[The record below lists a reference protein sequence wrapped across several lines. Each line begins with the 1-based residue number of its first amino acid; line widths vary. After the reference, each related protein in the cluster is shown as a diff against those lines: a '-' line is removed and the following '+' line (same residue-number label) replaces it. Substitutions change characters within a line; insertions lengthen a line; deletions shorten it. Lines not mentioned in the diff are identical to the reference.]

1 MGEIHRLKRGKHTK
15 NDGQTEH
22 VCEVASLC
30 HNTNTSAMT
39 KMNATVIGI
48 GAMGGGMAR
57 SLLRS
62 SALTTVVGYD
72 KSPHLASEFYANAS
86 ACGKADA
93 AAAGPPSSLSEAVT
107 PNTDAVVLVL
117 VNEAQC
123 EAVCFGGG
131 NNLCTLLRPGSVVVL
146 CSTVNPRWA
155 REAKERIEAQ
165 KILFVDCPISGG
177 AARAVKGELTMMA
190 SGDANALKKA
200 KPILD
205 ACGSQVHII
214 EGGAGAGQTTKMAHQ
229 LLAGVHLVAAAEA
242 LALAARAGVD
252 VQQMY
257 DIVCGAAGAS
267 WFFKDRGSRMIER
280 GESKVMSALPIIVKD
295 MDIVYNAA
303 KELRCPIPLASAA
316 LQQLLTAQ
324 AMRLDRKDDSEVVKV
339 YEAITAKPVGTVV
352 RGDGKDN
359 LNGVECEIIGLDGK
373 PGALWNGRRG
383 QIEGYIK
390 EETRYAIL
398 IDNSSTGNHQRV
410 KVRRDNIKIV
420 GGNDNYDGA
429 KVEAPVKSLRDRL
442 PLIKRKPIHAIVIGI
457 GNIGG
462 GMARALLRSLVTAT
476 VTAHDMA
483 SDLVSAFHKEARKAG
498 KATSSWPPTN
508 MGEAIGKETGIA
520 ILTLV
525 NERQCQSVC
534 FGGVS
539 DNNLFSRLSAGSCVV
554 LCSTVSAQWARYAK
568 ERFVSKGI
576 HFVDCPVSGGA
587 AKALSGELTMM
598 ASGDE
603 MSLAIAMPILDAAGK
618 EVHLIEG
625 GAGMG
630 QTVKYIHQSLAGIH
644 IVAAAEAFALAL
656 RAKLDVHQFFNIV
669 CGAAGHSWMLENR
682 GPRMI
687 GEKEPKVLSMV
698 DIFVKDLG
706 IVADEARGL
715 KCPIPLSSV
724 ALQQFTN
731 ASALGLGK
739 KDDSQV
745 IRVYARY
752 IS

>member
-1 MGEIHRLKRGKHTK
+1 
-15 NDGQTEH
+15 
-22 VCEVASLC
+22 
-30 HNTNTSAMT
+30 
-39 KMNATVIGI
+39 
-48 GAMGGGMAR
+48 MAR

-62 SALTTVVGYD
+62 SAIATVVGYD
-72 KSPHLASEFYANAS
+72 KASHLASDFFDESVAS
-86 ACGKADA
+86 GKKADA
-93 AAAGPPSSLSEAVT
+93 TAAGPPSCLSEAVT
-107 PNTDAVVLVL
+107 PATDAVVVVL

-123 EAVCFGGG
+123 EAVCFGGEDG
-131 NNLCTLLRPGSVVVL
+131 TENNLCTLLRPGSCVIL

-155 REAKERIEAQ
+155 KEAKERFEAR
-165 KILFVDCPISGG
+165 KIHLVDCPISGG
-177 AARAVKGELTMMA
+177 AVRAAKGELTMMA
-190 SGDANALKKA
+190 SGDARALKA
-200 KPILD
+200 ARAVLD

-229 LLAGVHLVAAAEA
+229 LLAGIHLVAAAEA
-242 LALAARAGVD
+242 LALAAKAGVD

-267 WFFKDRGSRMIER
+267 WFFADRGSRMIEK

-295 MDIVYNAA
+295 MDIVYQGA
-303 KELRCPIPLASAA
+303 KDLRCPVPLANAA

-324 AMRLDRKDDSEVVKV
+324 AMGLDRKDDSEVCKV
-339 YEAITAKPVGTVV
+339 YEAITNKSVGTVE
-352 RGDGKDN
+352 RDDGGEN
-359 LNGVECEIIGLDGK
+359 LDGVDCEVIGLAGK
-373 PGALWNGRRG
+373 AGDLWNGRRG

-390 EETRYAIL
+390 QEKRYAVL
-398 IDNSSTGNHQRV
+398 IENPNASSHRRV

-420 GGNDNYDGA
+420 GGDEDGGGRNNETAETSA
-429 KVEAPVKSLRDRL
+429 KASSKSLRNRL
-442 PLIKRKPIHAIVIGI
+442 PLIKRRPINAAVVGI
-457 GNIGG
+457 GDIGG
-462 GMARALLRSLVTAT
+462 GMARALLHSSAIAT
-476 VTAHDMA
+476 VSSFDMT
-483 SDLVSAFHKEARKAG
+483 SDLVSAFHKEARKAD
-498 KATSSWPPTN
+498 KAVSSWPPTH
-508 MGEAIGKETGIA
+508 MGEAITENTDIA

-525 NERQCQSVC
+525 NERQCNSVC
-534 FGGVS
+534 FGG
-539 DNNLFSRLSAGSCVV
+539 DAGHNLLSRLSPGSCVI
-554 LCSTVSAQWARYAK
+554 LCSTVSAHFARYAK
-568 ERFVSKGI
+568 ERFASKEI

-587 AKALSGELTMM
+587 ARAMSGELTMM

-603 MSLAIAMPILDAAGK
+603 MSLAIAMPVLDAAGK

-630 QTVKYIHQSLAGIH
+630 QTVKCIHQLLAGVH

-656 RAKLDVHQFFNIV
+656 KAGLNAQQFYKIV

-687 GEKEPKVLSMV
+687 GAKEPKVMSMV

-706 IVADEARGL
+706 IVSDEARNL
-715 KCPIPLSSV
+715 KCPIPLASV

-752 IS
+752 LS

>member
-1 MGEIHRLKRGKHTK
+1 
-15 NDGQTEH
+15 
-22 VCEVASLC
+22 
-30 HNTNTSAMT
+30 
-39 KMNATVIGI
+39 
-48 GAMGGGMAR
+48 MAR

-62 SALTTVVGYD
+62 SAIATVVGYD
-72 KSPHLASEFYANAS
+72 KAVPLASEFFDEATA
-86 ACGKADA
+86 AGKAGA
-93 AAAGPPSSLSEAVT
+93 TAAGPPSSLSNAVT
-107 PNTDAVVLVL
+107 PATDAVVIVL

-123 EAVCFGGG
+123 DAVCFGRGDG
-131 NNLCTLLRPGSVVVL
+131 TDNNNLCALLRPGSCVIL

-155 REAKERIEAQ
+155 KEAKERFEAR
-165 KILFVDCPISGG
+165 KIHLVDCPISGG
-177 AARAVKGELTMMA
+177 AVRATKGELTMMA
-190 SGDANALKKA
+190 SGDARALKAAKA
-200 KPILD
+200 ILD

-229 LLAGVHLVAAAEA
+229 LLAGTHLVAAAEA
-242 LALAARAGVD
+242 LALAAKAGVD

-267 WFFKDRGSRMIER
+267 WFFADRGSRMIEK

-295 MDIVYNAA
+295 MDIVYQGA
-303 KELRCPIPLASAA
+303 KDLRCPVPLANAA

-324 AMRLDRKDDSEVVKV
+324 AMGLDRQDDSEVCKV
-339 YEAITAKPVGTVV
+339 YEAITNKPVGTVE
-352 RGDGKDN
+352 RDN
-359 LNGVECEIIGLDGK
+359 GGEDLNDVDCEVIGLTGK
-373 PGALWNGRRG
+373 AGELWNGRRG

-390 EETRYAIL
+390 QEKRYAVL
-398 IDNSSTGNHQRV
+398 IENPNTSSHQRV

-420 GGNDNYDGA
+420 GGDDDGGGRNNETAETSA
-429 KVEAPVKSLRDRL
+429 KSPSKSLRDRL
-442 PLIKRKPIHAIVIGI
+442 PLIKRRPINVTVVGI

-462 GMARALLRSLVTAT
+462 GMARALLQSSAIAT

-483 SDLVSAFHKEARKAG
+483 SDLVTAFHKEARKAD
-498 KATSSWPPTN
+498 KAVSSWPPTH
-508 MGEAIGKETGIA
+508 MGEAITENTDIA

-525 NERQCQSVC
+525 NERQCNSVC
-534 FGGVS
+534 FGG
-539 DNNLFSRLSAGSCVV
+539 DAGHNLLSRLSPGSCVI
-554 LCSTVSAQWARYAK
+554 LCSTVSAHFARYAK
-568 ERFVSKGI
+568 ERFASKEI

-587 AKALSGELTMM
+587 ARAMSGELTMM

-603 MSLAIAMPILDAAGK
+603 MSLAIAMPILDAVGK

-630 QTVKYIHQSLAGIH
+630 QTVKYIHQLLAGVH

-656 RAKLDVHQFFNIV
+656 QAGLNVQQFYKIV

-687 GEKEPKVLSMV
+687 GAKEPLVLSMV

-706 IVADEARGL
+706 IVSDEARNL
-715 KCPIPLSSV
+715 KCPIPLASV

-752 IS
+752 LS

>member
-1 MGEIHRLKRGKHTK
+1 
-15 NDGQTEH
+15 
-22 VCEVASLC
+22 
-30 HNTNTSAMT
+30 MT

-62 SALTTVVGYD
+62 SALTAVVGYD
-72 KSPHLASEFYANAS
+72 KSAPLASEFFAESS

-107 PNTDAVVLVL
+107 SNTDAVVLVL

-131 NNLCTLLRPGSVVVL
+131 ANLCALLRPGSVVVL

-155 REAKERIEAQ
+155 REAKQRFEAQ

-177 AARAVKGELTMMA
+177 AARAAKGELTMMA
-190 SGDANALKKA
+190 SGDATALKKSR
-200 KPILD
+200 PILD

-324 AMRLDRKDDSEVVKV
+324 AMGLDRKDDSEVVKV
-339 YEAITAKPVGTVV
+339 YEAITAKPVGTVE
-352 RGDGKDN
+352 RGEGGDN
-359 LNGVECEIIGLDGK
+359 YLNGFECEIIGLDGK

-383 QIEGYIK
+383 QIEGYLK
-390 EETRYAIL
+390 EEKRYAVL
-398 IDNSSTGNHQRV
+398 IENSSASNNQKV
-410 KVRRDNIKIV
+410 KVLRENIKIV
-420 GGNDNYDGA
+420 GGNDNDDGA
-429 KVEAPVKSLRDRL
+429 KAEASLKSLRDRL
-442 PLIKRKPIHAIVIGI
+442 PIIKRKPIHATVIGI

-462 GMARALLRSLVTAT
+462 GMARALLRSPAIAT

-508 MGEAIGKETGIA
+508 MDEAIAKETSIA

-534 FGGVS
+534 FGGDS
-539 DNNLFSRLSAGSCVV
+539 GNNLLSRLSAGSCVV

-568 ERFVSKGI
+568 KRFASKGI

-618 EVHLIEG
+618 EVHLIDG

-656 RAKLDVHQFFNIV
+656 RANLDVHQFFKIV

-752 IS
+752 L

>member
-1 MGEIHRLKRGKHTK
+1 
-15 NDGQTEH
+15 
-22 VCEVASLC
+22 
-30 HNTNTSAMT
+30 
-39 KMNATVIGI
+39 
-48 GAMGGGMAR
+48 MAR

-72 KSPHLASEFYANAS
+72 KSAHLASEFYAEAS
-86 ACGKADA
+86 ASGKANA
-93 AAAGPPSSLSEAVT
+93 AAAGPPPSLSEAAT
-107 PNTDAVVLVL
+107 SNTDAVVLVL

-131 NNLCTLLRPGSVVVL
+131 GANLCTLLRQGSVVVL

-155 REAKERIEAQ
+155 REAKQRFESQ

-177 AARAVKGELTMMA
+177 AARAAKGELTMMA

-200 KPILD
+200 RPILK

-242 LALAARAGVD
+242 LALAAKAGVD

-303 KELRCPIPLASAA
+303 KELRSPIPLASAA

-324 AMRLDRKDDSEVVKV
+324 AMGLDRTDDSEVVKV
-339 YEAITAKPVGTVV
+339 YEAITAKPVGTVE
-352 RGDGKDN
+352 RDGGKDN
-359 LNGVECEIIGLDGK
+359 LNGLACEIIGLGGK
-373 PGALWNGRRG
+373 SGDLWNGRRG
-383 QIEGYIK
+383 QIEGYLK
-390 EETRYAIL
+390 EEKRYAIL
-398 IDNSSTGNHQRV
+398 IENSSTSNHQRV
-410 KVRRDNIKIV
+410 KVCRQNIKIV
-420 GGNDNYDGA
+420 SGNDNDDGA

-442 PLIKRKPIHAIVIGI
+442 PLIKRRPIHATVIGI

-462 GMARALLRSLVTAT
+462 GMARALLSSPATAT

-483 SDLVSAFHKEARKAG
+483 SDLVAAFHKEARKAG
-498 KATSSWPPTN
+498 KAASSWPPTN
-508 MGEAIGKETGIA
+508 MGEAITRETDIA

-525 NERQCQSVC
+525 NETQCQSVC
-534 FGGVS
+534 FGGDS
-539 DNNLFSRLSAGSCVV
+539 GNNLLSRLSAGSCVI
-554 LCSTVSAQWARYAK
+554 LCSTVSAQWARYAR
-568 ERFVSKGI
+568 ERFASRDI

-618 EVHLIEG
+618 EVHLIDG
-625 GAGMG
+625 GAGSG
-630 QTVKYIHQSLAGIH
+630 QTVKYVHQSLAGIH

-656 RAKLDVHQFFNIV
+656 RAKLDVHQFFKIV

-715 KCPIPLSSV
+715 KCPTPLSNV

-752 IS
+752 LS